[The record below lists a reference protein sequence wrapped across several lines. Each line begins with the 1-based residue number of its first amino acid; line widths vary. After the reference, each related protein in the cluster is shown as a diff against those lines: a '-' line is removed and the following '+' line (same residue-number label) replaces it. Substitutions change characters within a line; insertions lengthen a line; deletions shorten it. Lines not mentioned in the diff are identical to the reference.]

1 MANVTILR
9 RNVKKYIE
17 TADERVVKMVHAL
30 LEADS
35 QIDLWD
41 ELPSTVHQ
49 DVEEAI
55 KQSAKGKGKP
65 HDEVMKKYNKW
76 LTK

>member
-9 RNVKKYIE
+9 KNVKKYIE
-17 TADERVVKMVHAL
+17 TADERVVQMVHAL

-41 ELPSTVHQ
+41 ELPSTVQQ

>member
-9 RNVKKYIE
+9 KNVKKYIE

-41 ELPSTVHQ
+41 ELPSTVQQ

-55 KQSAKGKGKP
+55 KQSVKGKGKP

>member
-9 RNVKKYIE
+9 KNVKKYIE

-41 ELPSTVHQ
+41 ELPSIVQQ
-49 DVEEAI
+49 DVEDAI

-65 HDEVMKKYNKW
+65 HDEVMKKYTKW

>member
-1 MANVTILR
+1 
-9 RNVKKYIE
+9 
-17 TADERVVKMVHAL
+17 MVHAQRQ
-30 LEADS
+30 ADCR
-35 QIDLWD
+35 IDLWD
-41 ELPSTVHQ
+41 GLPSTVQQ

-65 HDEVMKKYNKW
+65 HKEVMKKYNKW

>member
-9 RNVKKYIE
+9 KNVKKYIE

-41 ELPSTVHQ
+41 ELPSTVQQ

>member
-9 RNVKKYIE
+9 KNVKKYIE

-41 ELPSTVHQ
+41 ELPSTVQQ
-49 DVEEAI
+49 DVEDAI

>member
-1 MANVTILR
+1 MNVWQ
-9 RNVKKYIE
+9 KWC
-17 TADERVVKMVHAL
+17 M

-35 QIDLWD
+35 KVDLWD
-41 ELPSTVHQ
+41 GLPASVQ
-49 DVEEAI
+49 KDVQEAI

-65 HDEVMKKYNKW
+65 HDEVMKKYSKW

>member
-1 MANVTILR
+1 MA
-9 RNVKKYIE
+9 
-17 TADERVVKMVHAL
+17 HAL

-35 QIDLWD
+35 QVDLWD
-41 ELPSTVHQ
+41 ELPATVQ
-49 DVEEAI
+49 QEVEEAI
-55 KQSAKGKGKP
+55 KQFAKGKGKP